1 MAIDRAEVERIA
13 ALARLEI
20 PADAI
25 ERTAAQLSEV
35 LDFVATLGRLE
46 LEGLAPTA
54 FAPAEAPLRE
64 DRVDEARRLG
74 TERAVAGAPDHEDGF
89 FLVPPIVENVNP

>member
-1 MAIDRAEVERIA
+1 MSIDRDEVKRIA

-20 PADAI
+20 PAEGI

-35 LDFVATLGRLE
+35 LDFVAALRKLDLEDLG
-46 LEGLAPTA
+46 PTS
-54 FAPAEAPLRE
+54 FAPANAPLRE
-64 DRVDEARRLG
+64 DQLDGRRLDPK
-74 TERAVAGAPDHEDGF
+74 TALEAAPEAEAGF